1 MNLICTYCGNTRH
14 EDGATHC
21 AVCGYELP
29 RESNAS
35 IDLLPASHPTP
46 ITRSAPNLPQP
57 FSYSI
62 ITDQGQRCSFNSGG
76 ELIVGSGDGCD
87 FRLYGPDVSWQHARF
102 YQQDGMIF
110 IQILMSSLVFVNGR
124 PLTNLPR
131 QLGPADQI
139 KIGRYV
145 MMIVREDR
153 NHTVTQPRSQD
164 VARSASVTPYP
175 HGTVT
180 EKSDLSGIVR
190 HVDGPYME
198 NPDPNASAA
207 LRDIAWVGLTIW
219 KPGLGFLRKPP
230 KQIQVR
236 YYRVQ
241 SDSGGIYAV
250 KMKGNI
256 YTGMINIGDHVSF
269 WGHWKGGTLH
279 MTRAYNHT
287 LNTNVEISQR

>member
-1 MNLICTYCGNTRH
+1 MNLICTHCGNTQH

-35 IDLLPASHPTP
+35 IDLLPASHSTP
-46 ITRSAPNLPQP
+46 ITRSAPNLSQP

-102 YQQDGMIF
+102 YQQDGKIF

-180 EKSDLSGIVR
+180 DKSDLSGIVR

-198 NPDPNASAA
+198 APDPTAMDTFKTLGKVAAA
-207 LRDIAWVGLTIW
+207 LWIPATAVIW
-219 KPGLGFLRKPP
+219 KPKN
-230 KQIQVR
+230 QVSVR
-236 YYRVQ
+236 VLRVQ
-241 SDSGGIYAV
+241 IKSGEFRAV

-256 YTGMINIGDHVSF
+256 YTGMINIGDSVSF